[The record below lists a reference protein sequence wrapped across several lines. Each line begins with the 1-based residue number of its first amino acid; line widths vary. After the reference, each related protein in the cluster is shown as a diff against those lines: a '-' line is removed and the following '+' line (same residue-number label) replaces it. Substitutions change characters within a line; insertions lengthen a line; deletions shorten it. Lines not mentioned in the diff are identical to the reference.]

1 MPDKNDISCTAGD
14 LCKEFSGPPFFLGKP
29 FSESDRAMV
38 RAIADLVPTLAG
50 LMGKHCEIIV
60 HSLEDPEHAAIAA
73 ANASLSKR
81 SPGSPIQRGGLL
93 TLREK
98 MESGSEAYFCRSV
111 LGQRLKA
118 AVYPIVNEEGRCL
131 GGLSIALNIDTPF
144 FDLVH
149 SLISGDGP
157 QKEQTRIFGAGPV
170 DIRHAVEE
178 AAALADRELG
188 ENHRN
193 RAKFI
198 IAELQKSGMFNY
210 RGAVQAVSE
219 LTGIS
224 PVTVYWHL
232 REMKKEG

>member
-1 MPDKNDISCTAGD
+1 MTEKVQNSCSAEE
-14 LCKEFSGPPFFLGKP
+14 LYKEFSGAPFFLGTP
-29 FSESDRAMV
+29 FSDSDRAMV
-38 RAIADLVPTLAG
+38 RAIADLVPTLSG
-50 LMGKHCEIIV
+50 LMGRHCEIIV
-60 HSLEDPEHAAIAA
+60 HSLEDPEHAAVAA
-73 ANASLSKR
+73 ANASLSNRTLR
-81 SPGSPIQRGGLL
+81 SAIQRGGLL

-118 AVYPIVNEEGRCL
+118 AVYPIVNAQGRCL

-149 SLISGDGP
+149 SLISGDGR
-157 QKEQTRIFGAGPV
+157 QKEQTRIFGSGPV
-170 DIRHAVEE
+170 DLRQAVGE
-178 AAALADRELG
+178 AAAHADSELG
-188 ENHRN
+188 KNHRN

-198 IAELQKSGMFNY
+198 ITELYKSGMFNY

-232 REMKKEG
+232 RDLKKER